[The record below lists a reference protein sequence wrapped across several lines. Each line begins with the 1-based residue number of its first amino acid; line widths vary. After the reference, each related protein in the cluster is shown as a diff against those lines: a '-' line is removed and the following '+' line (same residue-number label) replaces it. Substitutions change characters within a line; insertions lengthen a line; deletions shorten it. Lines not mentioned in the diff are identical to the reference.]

1 MVSLRQLRYLESL
14 AENRHFGQAAEA
26 CAVSQPALSMQI
38 KELEDELKVSL
49 VERRKSGIELTEQ
62 GEEIAKRARGIL
74 ASVRD
79 LLDYAKHQEGVL
91 SGVLKLGAIPSIA
104 PYLLPAA
111 LPELQRRYPALNLQL
126 RETVTSNLV
135 RELVTGDLDVI
146 LIALPIEDPEIE
158 TCYLF
163 DDRFILAA
171 KATKTNRR
179 FRHATADML
188 SHHRLLL
195 LEEGHCLRDQAL
207 SYCHMMT
214 PEARD
219 SFGAS
224 SLATIVQMVANGYGI
239 TLLPEMAIASE
250 VHSGGDIRL
259 LRFRSPEPKREI
271 GLAWRK
277 TSPRKEDFLKLAEL
291 LRDAAPRRKTRE
303 FNSGA
308 RHRKNVR
315 AARSG
320 A

>member
-14 AENRHFGQAAEA
+14 AKTRHFGHAAQA

-38 KELEDELKVSL
+38 KELEDELRVSL

-62 GEEIAKRARGIL
+62 GEEIARRARSIL

-111 LPELQRRYPALNLQL
+111 LPELQRRFPALHLQL

-135 RELVTGDLDVI
+135 RELVTGDLDLI
-146 LIALPIEDPEIE
+146 LVALPIEDPEVDSFH
-158 TCYLF
+158 LF
-163 DDRFILAA
+163 DDRFILATR
-171 KATKTNRR
+171 ATKRNQRL
-179 FRHATADML
+179 RHANADML
-188 SHHRLLL
+188 ADNRLLL

-207 SYCHMMT
+207 SYCHMVT

-224 SLATIVQMVANGYGI
+224 SLLTIVQMVANGYGV

-250 VHSGGDIRL
+250 IHSSGDIRL
-259 LRFRSPEPKREI
+259 LRFRTPEPKREI

-277 TSPRKEDFLKLAEL
+277 TSPRKRDFIQFAEL
-291 LRDAAPRRKTRE
+291 LRNTAPRQGRPALK
-303 FNSGA
+303 
-308 RHRKNVR
+308 
-315 AARSG
+315 
-320 A
+320 

>member
-14 AENRHFGQAAEA
+14 AETRHFGHAAEA

-38 KELEDELKVSL
+38 KELEDELHLSL
-49 VERRKSGIELTEQ
+49 VERRKSGIELTGQ
-62 GEEIAKRARGIL
+62 GEEVVRRARTIL

-79 LLDYAKHQEGVL
+79 LVDYAKHQEGVL

-111 LPELQRRYPALNLQL
+111 LPELNRRFPTLNLQL
-126 RETVTSNLV
+126 RETQTANLL

-146 LIALPIEDPEIE
+146 LIALPIDNPEVE
-158 TCYLF
+158 TLYLF
-163 DDRFILAA
+163 DDKFILAT
-171 KATKTNRR
+171 KASARNKKL
-179 FRHATADML
+179 RHASADML
-188 SHHRLLL
+188 SKERLLL

-207 SYCHMMT
+207 SYCHMLT
-214 PEARD
+214 PEARE

-250 VHSGGDIRL
+250 VHHRGDIRL
-259 LRFRSPEPKREI
+259 LRFRAPEPKREI

-277 TSPRKEDFLKLAEL
+277 TSPRKADFQQLGDL
-291 LRDAAPRRKTRE
+291 LCEIAPQQESKRRDSA
-303 FNSGA
+303 
-308 RHRKNVR
+308 
-315 AARSG
+315 
-320 A
+320 

>member
-14 AENRHFGQAAEA
+14 AETRHFGHAAEA

-38 KELEDELKVSL
+38 KELEDELHLNL

-62 GEEIAKRARGIL
+62 GEEVVRRARTIL

-79 LLDYAKHQEGVL
+79 LVDYAKHQEGVL

-111 LPELQRRYPALNLQL
+111 LPELSRRFPTLNLQL
-126 RETVTSNLV
+126 RETQTANLL

-146 LIALPIEDPEIE
+146 LIALPIDDPEVE
-158 TCYLF
+158 TLHLF
-163 DDRFILAA
+163 DDRFVL
-171 KATKTNRR
+171 ATKTSMRNRKL
-179 FRHATADML
+179 RHATADML
-188 SHHRLLL
+188 REERLLL

-207 SYCHMMT
+207 SYCHMLT
-214 PEARD
+214 PEARE

-250 VHSGGDIRL
+250 VHPRGDIRL
-259 LRFRSPEPKREI
+259 LRFRAPEPKREI

-277 TSPRKEDFLKLAEL
+277 TSPRKADFEQLGHL
-291 LRDAAPRRKTRE
+291 LRDVVPRGGKQTR
-303 FNSGA
+303 
-308 RHRKNVR
+308 R
-315 AARSG
+315 
-320 A
+320 